1 MKKLLKITNFKGFSG
16 PTEVELAPITLVYGA
31 NSAGKSAVLES
42 LLLLSQSIR
51 QAPLGLEGTMDPI
64 NFVGQNVDL
73 GSFQAL
79 INGHN
84 LSKNLGLG
92 ISYENKTHDTPFL
105 ESFDIEL
112 SWDHKLKRSVLESC
126 VYKVSNNPERTVRF
140 VRDRNNSEQIS
151 VVPVHDSGLKE
162 IIESIAEIAR
172 RRLNVSEKLIDS
184 ISSVLTNSRF
194 YQNWSFLP
202 GIKRPEE
209 LKINENL
216 SEDEIKEIVE
226 KDFSHREWRRML
238 EDRFLSTRK
247 NLASIK
253 YIGPL
258 RKSPTRIESLVEHDQ
273 NYVGIE
279 GEGVASILFR
289 EPKILTLVNESLTKM
304 EIPYELMV
312 KRIDTEYS
320 GTLGELIALLAVD
333 KRTNVILSL
342 EDVGFGISQILPLLV
357 QLSVNRNQFILVEQ
371 PELHLHPALQANVGD
386 LLIDGIYA
394 ERESQFLIETH
405 SEHLLLRLQRRIRT
419 GKIKPS
425 DLIVYYV
432 STSETQGSSLT
443 KLEIDEN
450 GDFITPW
457 PNGFFP
463 ERIDEILS

>member
-1 MKKLLKITNFKGFSG
+1 M
-16 PTEVELAPITLVYGA
+16 
-31 NSAGKSAVLES
+31 
-42 LLLLSQSIR
+42 
-51 QAPLGLEGTMDPI
+51 
-64 NFVGQNVDL
+64 
-73 GSFQAL
+73 
-79 INGHN
+79 
-84 LSKNLGLG
+84 
-92 ISYENKTHDTPFL
+92 
-105 ESFDIEL
+105 
-112 SWDHKLKRSVLESC
+112 
-126 VYKVSNNPERTVRF
+126 RF
-140 VRDRNNSEQIS
+140 VRDKNNSEQIS
-151 VVPVHDSGLKE
+151 VVPVHDSGLEE

-357 QLSVNRNQFILVEQ
+357 QLSVDRNQFILVEQ